1 MPPLTRSTPD
11 LRTYSVPRFLKTTVR
26 PIPPPSPPI
35 PDARW
40 EKYGSVRA
48 WGPQTPIVRLAE
60 IATLDEQEGCWR
72 LDPA

>member
-1 MPPLTRSTPD
+1 M
-11 LRTYSVPRFLKTTVR
+11 KTTVR
-26 PIPPPSPPI
+26 PIPPSLPI